1 MGVDT
6 SKASQESS
14 TADRPSSHT
23 SRTVS
28 TASVRRLLLRVVLAA
43 LVVRLIVVCFVYPG
57 FLAPGREHWEFGYEA
72 GKIARSIVLGHGF
85 GNPYYGGDTGPTAM
99 LPPIF
104 PYLLAGVMALFGI
117 YTKASALVMLSLN
130 SLVSALIC
138 VPIFFA
144 ARRSFGIRVA
154 RWTAWTWA
162 FFPYAVYFSA
172 DSIWYRSLI
181 TLFVTLLLLV
191 TLQLE
196 TSTHLWAWAG
206 YGFLAGVAALI
217 DPVALAALPFLGG
230 WACYRLYQRRR
241 NWIAPAL
248 TAAAVVFVTVAP
260 WLIRNYRVFH
270 RPVFLR
276 DGFPQAFLVGN
287 AGNSVHWW
295 NGLKDPSGNAAE
307 MAEFRRVGEQAY
319 MAEKWAS
326 VFALI
331 KSNPWG
337 IAWRSVRRFLYMWT
351 GYWSFNRE
359 YLQEE
364 PFDPANIVFA
374 TPFTCLALIGLR
386 KAFGNALRAAVPFAL
401 MLLSLPIVYYITTPH
416 LAYRH
421 PLDPEIVMLAMYTVC
436 SWFPTRRAIA
446 ANM

>member
-1 MGVDT
+1 M
-6 SKASQESS
+6 Q
-14 TADRPSSHT
+14 DRPSSDT
-23 SRTVS
+23 SGS
-28 TASVRRLLLRVVLAA
+28 FYTASVSRLLLRVVLTA
-43 LVVRLIVVCFVYPG
+43 LVVRLIVVCFVYTG
-57 FLAPGREHWEFGYEA
+57 FLEPGREHWEFGYEA

-117 YTKASALVMLSLN
+117 YTKASALVILSLN

-138 VPIFFA
+138 VPIFFV
-144 ARRSFGIRVA
+144 ARRGFGIRVA
-154 RWTAWTWA
+154 RWSAWTWA

-196 TSTHLWAWAG
+196 TSARLWAWAG
-206 YGFLAGVAALI
+206 YGLLAGVATLI
-217 DPVALAALPFLGG
+217 DPMALAGLPFLGG
-230 WACYRLYQRRR
+230 WACHRLYQRRR
-241 NWIAPAL
+241 NWIVPAL
-248 TAAAVVFVTVAP
+248 TAAAVAFVTVAP

-276 DGFPQAFLVGN
+276 DGFPLAFLVGN
-287 AGNSVHWW
+287 AGNSVHWS
-295 NGLKDPSGNAAE
+295 NGLEDPSGNPAE

-319 MAEKWAS
+319 MAEKRAR
-326 VFALI
+326 VFVLI
-331 KSNPWG
+331 KSNPWV
-337 IAWRSVRRFLYMWT
+337 IAWRSVRRFVYMWT
-351 GYWSFNRE
+351 GYWSLNRE

-386 KAFGNALRAAVPFAL
+386 KAFRNALSAAVPFAS
-401 MLLSLPIVYYITTPH
+401 MLLSLPIIYYITTPY

-421 PLDPEIVMLAMYTVC
+421 PLDPEIVMLTVYTLC
-436 SWFPTRRAIA
+436 SWFPTPNAIA